1 MRAELSAYSELQ
13 SSETGALQNLMDSI
27 PALVARVDC
36 NLRLEYYNKPFSKW
50 FSRSHEPSGR
60 SFNTAVGKEVFDQVQ
75 KHLGTVLVGKDVSFN
90 ISFFHDDSYRC
101 LDVILSPEFDLR
113 HHVKGF
119 IFHGTDVTEKMN
131 DQRDL
136 HDYFE
141 NANIGLH
148 WVNAD
153 GVIIRANPAE
163 LKMLGYEEH
172 EYVGQH
178 ISKFHKNQEAI
189 SELLGRLNNRELLT
203 QYETELVCKDGSTR
217 YVAINSSVL
226 WEGAR
231 FVHTRCFTIDITAQK
246 LAAQAT
252 LESEVRFKTMAN
264 LVPLIIWTT
273 NENGL
278 CTFLN
283 TKWKELT
290 GENVEDGLGNL
301 WLDVIHPED
310 RPNIEIAWAKS
321 ISERKVFEAKF
332 RVRNDKGGYV
342 VGYAN
347 CLPRFDPNHA
357 FIGYTGIIQDVTTQE
372 QIKTSLER
380 MVLDRTADL
389 RKKNL
394 ALENTEQKLKVKNL
408 ELEKTNS
415 ELSSFAHVAS
425 HDLQEPLRKIQTFTS
440 RLVQSEGDKLY
451 QQGRDFMN
459 RIQVSANRMRDLITD
474 ILSYSKTDKVDDK
487 VEMTDLN
494 ELLKEV
500 LREFEIKIEETG
512 AVIENNGLP
521 TSPVVPFQFH
531 QLFLNLVSN
540 ALKFSK
546 PNCSPSILFQS
557 QLTTADFVPGLRGAG
572 RFQHITVSDNGIGFE
587 KQYAEKIFEIF
598 NRLHGQLDFEGT
610 GIGLAICKK
619 VVERHGGKMTAES
632 ELGKGAT
639 FHIYL
644 PV

>member
-1 MRAELSAYSELQ
+1 MRPERSAYTEFH
-13 SSETGALQNLMDSI
+13 SSETGALQNLIDSI
-27 PALVARVDC
+27 PALIARVDC
-36 NLRLEYYNKPFSKW
+36 NMTLEYHNKPFGNW
-50 FSRSHEPSGR
+50 FPRANETSGC

-75 KHLGTVLVGKDVSFN
+75 RRLGTVLVGTDASFS
-90 ISFFHDDSYRC
+90 ISFFHNGAHHYI
-101 LDVILSPEFDLR
+101 DVILTPEFDSR

-131 DQRDL
+131 VQRDL

-178 ISKFHKNQEAI
+178 VSNFHKDQHAVEEI
-189 SELLGRLNNRELLT
+189 LLRLNNRELLSHH
-203 QYETELVCKDGSTR
+203 EAELVCKDGSTR
-217 YVAINSSVL
+217 YVSINSSVL

-246 LAAQAT
+246 LAAQAIQ
-252 LESEVRFKTMAN
+252 ESEVRFKTMAN

-283 TKWKELT
+283 TKWNELT

-301 WLDVIHPED
+301 WLDVIHPDD

-347 CLPRFDPNHA
+347 SHPRFDSHNA

-394 ALENTEQKLKVKNL
+394 ELENAEQELKVKNV
-408 ELEKTNS
+408 ELEKING

-425 HDLQEPLRKIQTFTS
+425 HDLQEPLRKIQTFAT
-440 RLVQSEGDKLY
+440 RVIQSDGDKLS
-451 QQGRDFMN
+451 QRGLDFMT
-459 RIQVSANRMRDLITD
+459 RVQTSANRMRDLIQD

-487 VEMTDLN
+487 VEMTDFN
-494 ELLKEV
+494 EV
-500 LREFEIKIEETG
+500 LKGVVREFEVKIEETG
-512 AVIENNGLP
+512 AVIENKGLP
-521 TSPVVPFQFH
+521 VLPVVPFQFH
-531 QLFLNLVSN
+531 QLFLNLISN

-546 PNCSPSILFQS
+546 TNCPPFILFQS
-557 QLTTADFVPGLRGAG
+557 QMTTGDFVPGMQGSQN
-572 RFQHITVSDNGIGFE
+572 FHHISVSDNGIGFE
-587 KQYAEKIFEIF
+587 AQYAERIFEIF
-598 NRLHGQLDFEGT
+598 NRLHGRRDFEGT

-619 VVERHGGKMTAES
+619 VIERHGGKMTAEGA
-632 ELGKGAT
+632 LGKGAT

>member
-1 MRAELSAYSELQ
+1 MSTELRAYTDLHAG
-13 SSETGALQNLMDSI
+13 ETDAMQNLMDSI

-36 NLRLEYYNKPFSKW
+36 NMMLEYYNKPFAKW
-50 FSRSHEPSGR
+50 FSQSNNNSSGF
-60 SFNTAVGKEVFDQVQ
+60 FNVAVGKEVFDQVQ
-75 KHLGTVLVGKDVSFN
+75 MHLGKVLVGREANFN
-90 ISFFHDDSYRC
+90 ISFFYDGAYRYI
-101 LDVILSPEFDLR
+101 DVILTPEFDSH
-113 HHVKGF
+113 HHVKDF

-131 DQRDL
+131 VQRDL

-153 GVIIRANPAE
+153 GIIIRANPAE
-163 LKMLGYEEH
+163 LNMLGYQEH

-178 ISKFHKNQEAI
+178 VSKFHKNQEAI
-189 SELLGRLNNRELLT
+189 KEIIRRLNNREELSHF
-203 QYETELVCKDGSTR
+203 EAELVCKDGSTR

-226 WEGAR
+226 WEGSR

-246 LAAQAT
+246 IAT
-252 LESEVRFKTMAN
+252 LATRESEVRFKTMAN

-290 GENVEDGLGNL
+290 GENIEDGLGNL
-301 WLDVIHPED
+301 WLDVIHPDD

-321 ISERKVFEAKF
+321 ISERKIFEAKF

-347 CLPRFDPNHA
+347 SLPRFDANNA

-394 ALENTEQKLKVKNL
+394 ELENAEQKLKTKNL
-408 ELEKTNS
+408 ELEKTNH

-425 HDLQEPLRKIQTFTS
+425 HDLQEPLRKIQTFAN
-440 RLVQSEGDKLY
+440 RVIQSEGDKLS
-451 QQGRDFMN
+451 QRGQDFM
-459 RIQVSANRMRDLITD
+459 RRVQTSANRMRDLIQD

-487 VEMTDLN
+487 VEMTDLD
-494 ELLKEV
+494 ETLKEV
-500 LREFEIKIEETG
+500 VREFEVKIEETG
-512 AVIENNGLP
+512 AVIENKGLP
-521 TSPVVPFQFH
+521 TLSVVPFQFH
-531 QLFLNLVSN
+531 QLFLNLISN

-546 PNCSPSILFQS
+546 ENCPPLILFQS
-557 QLTTADFVPGLRGAG
+557 HLTTADFVPGMQGPQ
-572 RFQHITVSDNGIGFE
+572 RFYYISVADNGIGFE
-587 KQYAEKIFEIF
+587 PQYAEKIFEIF
-598 NRLHGQLDFEGT
+598 NRLHGQRDFEGT

-619 VVERHGGKMTAES
+619 VIERHGGKMTAEGQ
-632 ELGKGAT
+632 LGKGAT

-644 PV
+644 PA

>member
-1 MRAELSAYSELQ
+1 MSTEIRAYTDLHAG
-13 SSETGALQNLMDSI
+13 ETDALQNLMDSI
-27 PALVARVDC
+27 PALIARVDC
-36 NLRLEYYNKPFSKW
+36 NLLLEYANKPFGQW
-50 FSRSHEPSGR
+50 FSRPDKTSGAF
-60 SFNTAVGKEVFDQVQ
+60 FNTTVGKEVFDQVQ
-75 KHLGTVLVGKDVSFN
+75 KHLGKVLFGRDASFN
-90 ISFFHDDSYRC
+90 ISFFHAGAHRY
-101 LDVILSPEFDLR
+101 LDVMLTPEFDSR

-131 DQRDL
+131 VQRDL

-153 GVIIRANPAE
+153 GIIIRANPAE

-178 ISKFHKNQEAI
+178 VSKFHKNQEAI
-189 SELLGRLNNRELLT
+189 QEIIRRLNNREVLSHF
-203 QYETELVCKDGSTR
+203 EAELICKDGSTR

-226 WEGAR
+226 WEGSR

-246 LAAQAT
+246 LAALAT
-252 LESEVRFKTMAN
+252 QESEVRFKTMAN

-273 NENGL
+273 NEHGL

-310 RPNIEIAWAKS
+310 RQNIEIAWAKS

-347 CLPRFDPNHA
+347 SLPRFDANHT

-394 ALENTEQKLKVKNL
+394 ELENAEQKLKTKNL
-408 ELEKTNS
+408 ELEKING

-425 HDLQEPLRKIQTFTS
+425 HDLQEPLRKIQTFTN
-440 RLVQSEGDKLY
+440 RFVQSEAEKIS
-451 QQGRDFMN
+451 QQGMDFI
-459 RIQVSANRMRDLITD
+459 RRVQASANRMRDLIQD
-474 ILSYSKTDKVDDK
+474 ILSYSKTNQADHK

-494 ELLKEV
+494 EILKEGI
-500 LREFEIKIEETG
+500 REFEVKIEETR
-512 AVIENNGLP
+512 AVIENKGLP
-521 TSPVVPFQFH
+521 TLPVVPFQFH
-531 QLFLNLVSN
+531 QLFLNLISN

-546 PNCSPSILFQS
+546 PDCPPSILFQYE
-557 QLTTADFVPGLRGAG
+557 LTTANFVPGMQGVQN
-572 RFQHITVSDNGIGFE
+572 FHHIAVSDNGIGFE
-587 KQYAEKIFEIF
+587 PQYAEKIFEIF
-598 NRLHGQLDFEGT
+598 NRLHGQRDVEGT

-619 VVERHGGKMTAES
+619 VVERHGGKMTAQG
-632 ELGKGAT
+632 ELGNGAT

-644 PV
+644 PA

>member
-1 MRAELSAYSELQ
+1 MRSERSADTELY
-13 SSETGALQNLMDSI
+13 SSEISALQNLIDSI

-36 NLRLEYYNKPFSKW
+36 NMTLEYHNKLFGTW
-50 FSRSHEPSGR
+50 FPQSNEPPCTT
-60 SFNTAVGKEVFDQVQ
+60 FPTAIGKEAFDQVQ
-75 KHLGTVLVGKDVSFN
+75 KHLGAILFGRDASFN
-90 ISFFHDDSYRC
+90 ISFFHQGAYRYM
-101 LDVILSPEFDLR
+101 DVILTPEFDAH

-119 IFHGTDVTEKMN
+119 IFHGTDVTEKMTT
-131 DQRDL
+131 DHDL

-148 WVNAD
+148 WVNAE

-178 ISKFHKNQEAI
+178 VAKFHKNQQAVHEI
-189 SELLGRLNNRELLT
+189 MQRLKNREMVSHH
-203 QYETELVCKDGSTR
+203 EAELICKDGSTR

-226 WEGAR
+226 WEGDR
-231 FVHTRCFTIDITAQK
+231 FVHSRCFTIDITAQK
-246 LAAQAT
+246 LAALAT

-301 WLDVIHPED
+301 WLDVIHPDD
-310 RPNIEIAWAKS
+310 RQNIEIAWTKS
-321 ISERKVFEAKF
+321 VSERKVFEAKF
-332 RVRNDKGGYV
+332 RMRNDKGGYV

-347 CLPRFDPNHA
+347 SLPRFDSNHT

-372 QIKTSLER
+372 QIKNSLER

-394 ALENTEQKLKVKNL
+394 ELEDAEQALKAKNL
-408 ELEKTNS
+408 ELEKTNG

-425 HDLQEPLRKIQTFTS
+425 HDLQEPLRKIQTFTAK
-440 RLVQSEGDKLY
+440 VMQSDGDKLS
-451 QQGRDFMN
+451 QMGQDLMTRV
-459 RIQVSANRMRDLITD
+459 RTSASRMRDLIQD
-474 ILSYSKTDKVDDK
+474 ILSYSKADKSDDK
-487 VEMTDLN
+487 VEPTDLN
-494 ELLKEV
+494 EILTDV
-500 LREFEIKIEETG
+500 IREFEVKIEETG
-512 AVIENNGLP
+512 AVIENTGLP
-521 TSPVVPFQFH
+521 ALRVVPFQFH

-540 ALKFSK
+540 GLKFSK
-546 PNCSPSILFQS
+546 ANWAPYILFQS
-557 QLTTADFVPGLRGAG
+557 QLTTADLVPGMQGAQK
-572 RFQHITVSDNGIGFE
+572 FHHITVSDNGIGFDA
-587 KQYAEKIFEIF
+587 QDAEKIFEIF
-598 NRLHGQLDFEGT
+598 NRLHGRRDFEGT

-619 VVERHGGKMTAES
+619 VVERHGGKMTAEG
-632 ELGKGAT
+632 EADKGAT

-644 PV
+644 PA

>member
-1 MRAELSAYSELQ
+1 MRMLRTYTDLHA
-13 SSETGALQNLMDSI
+13 SETIAMQNLMDSI
-27 PALVARVDC
+27 PALVARVDSDMT
-36 NLRLEYYNKPFSKW
+36 LEYYNKPFDKW
-50 FSRSHEPSGR
+50 FPRSHEGSR
-60 SFNTAVGKEVFDQVQ
+60 CTFNAAVGKEAFDQIQ
-75 KHLGTVLVGKDVSFN
+75 KHLVTVLTGKDVDFN
-90 ISFFHDDSYRC
+90 LSFFHDHTCCY
-101 LDVILSPEFDLR
+101 LDVILTPEFDSR
-113 HHVKGF
+113 RHVKGF

-131 DQRDL
+131 VQRDL

-163 LKMLGYEEH
+163 LSMLGYDEH

-178 ISKFHKNQEAI
+178 ISKFHKNPDAIEDIMQRLYDKEVLTHHEA
-189 SELLGRLNNRELLT
+189 ELI
-203 QYETELVCKDGSTR
+203 CKDGSSR
-217 YVAINSSVL
+217 YVAINSSVR
-226 WEGAR
+226 WEGSR

-246 LAAQAT
+246 LAALAT
-252 LESEVRFKTMAN
+252 AESEVRFKTMAN

-290 GENVEDGLGNL
+290 GEDVENGLGNL

-310 RPNIEIAWAKS
+310 RPNIEISWAKS

-332 RVRNDKGGYV
+332 RVRNDKGSYV

-347 CLPRFDPNHA
+347 SLPRFDANNA

-394 ALENTEQKLKVKNL
+394 ELENAEQKLKTKNR
-408 ELEKTNS
+408 ELEKTNG
-415 ELSSFAHVAS
+415 ELTSFAHIAS
-425 HDLQEPLRKIQTFTS
+425 HDLQEPLRKIQTFTN
-440 RLVQSEGDKLY
+440 RVMQSEGDKFSP
-451 QQGRDFMN
+451 QGMDFMR
-459 RIQVSANRMRDLITD
+459 RIQVSANRMRELIQD
-474 ILSYSKTDKVDDK
+474 ILSYSKADK
-487 VEMTDLN
+487 VEAKIELTDLN
-494 ELLKEV
+494 ESLKEAV
-500 LREFEIKIEETG
+500 REFEVKIEETG
-512 AVIENNGLP
+512 AIIENKGLP
-521 TSPVVPFQFH
+521 TLPVVPFQFQ
-531 QLFLNLVSN
+531 QLFSNLISN

-546 PNCSPSILFQS
+546 ENCAPSILFQS
-557 QLTTADFVPGLRGAG
+557 RPTTADAVPGMQGSQT
-572 RFQHITVSDNGIGFE
+572 FQHLSVSDNGIGFE
-587 KQYAEKIFEIF
+587 PQFAEKIFEIF
-598 NRLHGQLDFEGT
+598 NRLHGQRDFEGT

-632 ELGKGAT
+632 EPGKGAT

-644 PV
+644 PA

>member
-1 MRAELSAYSELQ
+1 MRTELSAYTEVH
-13 SSETGALQNLMDSI
+13 SSETGALQNLIDSI

-36 NLRLEYYNKPFSKW
+36 NMTLEYYNKPFSHW
-50 FSRSHEPSGR
+50 FPRSDETSGC
-60 SFNTAVGKEVFDQVQ
+60 SFNATIGKEVFDQVQ
-75 KHLGTVLVGKDVSFN
+75 RHLGKVLVGRDASFN
-90 ISFFHDDSYRC
+90 ISFFHDRAYRYI
-101 LDVILSPEFDLR
+101 DVILSPEFDSN
-113 HHVKGF
+113 HQVKSF

-131 DQRDL
+131 VQRDL

-148 WVNAD
+148 WVNAN

-178 ISKFHKNQEAI
+178 ISKFHKNQHSIREI
-189 SELLGRLNNRELLT
+189 LRRLNNREVLAHH
-203 QYETELVCKDGSTR
+203 EAELICKDGSTR
-217 YVAINSSVL
+217 YVAMNSSVL
-226 WEGAR
+226 WEGTR

-301 WLDVIHPED
+301 WLDVIHPDD
-310 RPNIEIAWAKS
+310 RQNIEIAWAKS

-347 CLPRFDPNHA
+347 SLPRFDSNNA

-394 ALENTEQKLKVKNL
+394 ELENAEQKLKIKNL
-408 ELEKTNS
+408 ELEKING

-440 RLVQSEGDKLY
+440 RVVQSEGDKLS
-451 QQGRDFMN
+451 QKGQDFMN
-459 RIQVSANRMRDLITD
+459 RIQAAANRMRDLIQD

-487 VEMTDLN
+487 IEMTDLN

-512 AVIENNGLP
+512 AVIENQGLP
-521 TSPVVPFQFH
+521 ILSVVPFRFQ
-531 QLFLNLVSN
+531 QLFLNLISN

-546 PNCSPSILFQS
+546 ANCPPFILFQS
-557 QLTTADFVPGLRGAG
+557 QMTTGDFVPGMQGSKI
-572 RFQHITVSDNGIGFE
+572 FHHISVSDNGIGFE
-587 KQYAEKIFEIF
+587 EQYAEKIFEIF

-619 VVERHGGKMTAES
+619 VVERHGGKMTAEG

-639 FHIYL
+639 FHIYI

>member
-1 MRAELSAYSELQ
+1 MRSELSAYTELHASEIN
-13 SSETGALQNLMDSI
+13 ALQNLIDSI

-36 NLRLEYYNKPFSKW
+36 NMTLEYYNKRFATW
-50 FSRSHEPSGR
+50 FPRSNEPSGR
-60 SFNTAVGKEVFDQVQ
+60 LFNAAIGKEVFDQVQ
-75 KHLGTVLVGKDVSFN
+75 KHLGAILFGRDVSFRV
-90 ISFFHDDSYRC
+90 SFFHEGAYRYM
-101 LDVILSPEFDLR
+101 DVVLTPEFDV
-113 HHVKGF
+113 HQHVKGF
-119 IFHGTDVTEKMN
+119 IFHGTDVTEETN
-131 DQRDL
+131 VQRDL

-148 WVNAD
+148 WVNAE

-172 EYVGQH
+172 EYVGQP
-178 ISKFHKNQEAI
+178 IARFHKNQEAVQEI
-189 SELLGRLNNRELLT
+189 LQRLKNREVLSHH
-203 QYETELVCKDGSTR
+203 EAEMICKDGSTR

-226 WEGAR
+226 WEGDR
-231 FVHTRCFTIDITAQK
+231 FVHSRCFTIDITAQK

-252 LESEVRFKTMAN
+252 LDSEVRFRAMAN

-278 CTFLN
+278 CNFLN

-301 WLDVIHPED
+301 WLDVIHPDD
-310 RPNIEIAWAKS
+310 RPNIEIAWMKS
-321 ISERKVFEAKF
+321 VSERKVFEAKF
-332 RVRNDKGGYV
+332 RLRNDKGVYV

-347 CLPRFDPNHA
+347 SLPRFDSNHA

-394 ALENTEQKLKVKNL
+394 ELEDAEKALKIKNV
-408 ELEKTNS
+408 ELEKTNG

-425 HDLQEPLRKIQTFTS
+425 HDLQEPLRKIQTFTTRVMQS
-440 RLVQSEGDKLY
+440 DGNKLSQIGQDLMTRVQT
-451 QQGRDFMN
+451 
-459 RIQVSANRMRDLITD
+459 SASRMRDLIQD
-474 ILSYSKTDKVDDK
+474 ILSYSKADKADDK
-487 VEMTDLN
+487 VETTDLN
-494 ELLKEV
+494 EILKGV
-500 LREFEIKIEETG
+500 IREFEVRIEETG
-512 AVIENNGLP
+512 AVIENKGLP
-521 TSPVVPFQFH
+521 VLRVVPFQFH

-540 ALKFSK
+540 GLKFSK
-546 PNCSPSILFQS
+546 ANCTPSILFQS
-557 QLTTADFVPGLRGAG
+557 QVTTADFVPGMSGSQN
-572 RFQHITVSDNGIGFE
+572 FHHISVSDNGIGFE
-587 KQYAEKIFEIF
+587 AQEAEKIFEIF
-598 NRLHGQLDFEGT
+598 NRLHGRREFEGT

-619 VVERHGGKMTAES
+619 VVERHGGKMTAEG
-632 ELGKGAT
+632 EAGKGAT

-644 PV
+644 PA